1 MLNIEKQ
8 NIIVT
13 GASGGIGN
21 SIVEKLYNAGANILA
36 TGTNVEKLNSIKKRF
51 DRINILPFDISNHD
65 KIENF
70 IDEASGILGGNL
82 NCLIN
87 NAGITK
93 DNLFL
98 RMKDDEW
105 NDVININLNSN
116 YKLTKIV
123 IKDMIKAKWGRIV
136 NISSDAAKIG
146 NPGQSNY
153 VASKSAIEGLTRTI
167 ANEVASRGITV
178 NCVAPGFIK
187 TEILDSVDKKRLSMM
202 EEKIPLGRIGN
213 VDEIASAVYYLSSE
227 ESSYITGQV
236 LHVNGGLTM

>member
-1 MLNIEKQ
+1 MKNVLI
-8 NIIVT
+8 T
-13 GASGGIGN
+13 GATGGIGQSLVKVFHEN
-21 SIVEKLYNAGANILA
+21 GYNVCA
-36 TGTNVEKLNSIKKRF
+36 TGTNVEKLNLLEKKYDKRF
-51 DRINILPFDISNHD
+51 KSIQCDLSDNVQINDLITKSREFYGSTNI
-65 KIENF
+65 
-70 IDEASGILGGNL
+70 
-82 NCLIN
+82 LIN

-105 NDVININLNSN
+105 NDVINLNLNSN

-123 IKDMIKAKWGRIV
+123 IKDMIKSKWGRIV

-153 VASKSAIEGLTRTI
+153 AASKSAIEGLTRTI

-178 NCVAPGFIK
+178 NCVAPGFVK
-187 TEILDSVDKKRLSMM
+187 TEILDSVDKKRLSLM
-202 EEKIPLGRIGN
+202 EGKIPLGRIGD
-213 VDEIASAVYYLSSE
+213 VKEIASVVYFLSSE

>member
-1 MLNIEKQ
+1 MKNVLI
-8 NIIVT
+8 T
-13 GASGGIGN
+13 GATGGIGQSLVKVFHAN
-21 SIVEKLYNAGANILA
+21 GYNVCA
-36 TGTNVEKLNSIKKRF
+36 TGTNVEKLSFLEKKYEVHFKGIQCDLSDDVQIRKLAEESNKF
-51 DRINILPFDISNHD
+51 YGSTDI
-65 KIENF
+65 
-70 IDEASGILGGNL
+70 
-82 NCLIN
+82 LIN

-123 IKDMIKAKWGRIV
+123 IKDMIKSKWGRIV

-187 TEILDSVDKKRLSMM
+187 TEILDTVDKKKLSSM
-202 EEKIPLGRIGN
+202 EEKIPVGRIGN
-213 VDEIASAVYYLSSE
+213 VDEIASVVYFLSSE

>member
-1 MLNIEKQ
+1 MKNVLI
-8 NIIVT
+8 T
-13 GASGGIGN
+13 GATGGIGQSLVKVFHAN
-21 SIVEKLYNAGANILA
+21 GYNICA
-36 TGTNVEKLNSIKKRF
+36 TGTNVEKLSLLEKKYESRFKGIKCDLSDDDQLKKLAEESNKYYGST
-51 DRINILPFDISNHD
+51 NI
-65 KIENF
+65 
-70 IDEASGILGGNL
+70 
-82 NCLIN
+82 LIN

-123 IKDMIKAKWGRIV
+123 IKDMIKSKWGRIV

-187 TEILDSVDKKRLSMM
+187 TEILDSVDKKKLSAM

-213 VDEIASAVYYLSSE
+213 VHEIASVVYFLSSE

>member
-1 MLNIEKQ
+1 
-8 NIIVT
+8 
-13 GASGGIGN
+13 
-21 SIVEKLYNAGANILA
+21 
-36 TGTNVEKLNSIKKRF
+36 
-51 DRINILPFDISNHD
+51 
-65 KIENF
+65 
-70 IDEASGILGGNL
+70 
-82 NCLIN
+82 
-87 NAGITK
+87 
-93 DNLFL
+93 
-98 RMKDDEW
+98 
-105 NDVININLNSN
+105 
-116 YKLTKIV
+116 
-123 IKDMIKAKWGRIV
+123 MIKSKWGRIV

>member
-1 MLNIEKQ
+1 MKNVLI
-8 NIIVT
+8 T
-13 GASGGIGN
+13 GATGGIGQSLVKVFHVN
-21 SIVEKLYNAGANILA
+21 GCNVCA
-36 TGTNVEKLNSIKKRF
+36 TGTNVDKLSFLEKKYETRFKGIQCDLSDDDQIKRLAEESNKYYGST
-51 DRINILPFDISNHD
+51 NI
-65 KIENF
+65 
-70 IDEASGILGGNL
+70 
-82 NCLIN
+82 LIN

-116 YKLTKIV
+116 FKLTKII

-213 VDEIASAVYYLSSE
+213 ADEIASAVYYLSSE

>member
-1 MLNIEKQ
+1 
-8 NIIVT
+8 
-13 GASGGIGN
+13 
-21 SIVEKLYNAGANILA
+21 
-36 TGTNVEKLNSIKKRF
+36 
-51 DRINILPFDISNHD
+51 
-65 KIENF
+65 
-70 IDEASGILGGNL
+70 
-82 NCLIN
+82 
-87 NAGITK
+87 
-93 DNLFL
+93 
-98 RMKDDEW
+98 MKDDEW

-213 VDEIASAVYYLSSE
+213 ADEIASAVYYLSSE